1 VQLKNTGIKVF
12 ELVAPGS
19 STPLNDQFIN
29 VDGFNPK
36 MMMDPGKLIDAA
48 IKGLEKEN
56 LEIYPGLAKMLKVMS
71 RLAPA
76 FLLTQASKVGV
87 KIMENGK
94 QKQKPPY

>member
-1 VQLKNTGIKVF
+1 
-12 ELVAPGS
+12 
-19 STPLNDQFIN
+19 
-29 VDGFNPK
+29 
-36 MMMDPGKLIDAA
+36 
-48 IKGLEKEN
+48 
-56 LEIYPGLAKMLKVMS
+56 LEIYPCLAKMLKVMS